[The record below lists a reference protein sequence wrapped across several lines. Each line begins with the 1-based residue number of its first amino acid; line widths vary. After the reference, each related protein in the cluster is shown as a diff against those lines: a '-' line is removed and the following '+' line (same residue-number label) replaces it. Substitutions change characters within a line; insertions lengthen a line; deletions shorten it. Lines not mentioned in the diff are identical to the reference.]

1 MSIKAAGG
9 VFGRNPTFND
19 LTVEGDLSVDGTLS
33 VGGNVLS
40 GLDFEGAWDATS
52 GAPSATPSTGQFW
65 IVSVAGT
72 TNLSGITNWGIGD
85 WALYDGSAWQRIEG
99 GADGNFNQLTSSGT
113 TILNGTTI
121 PASKTLVVTTDI
133 GSTVEAYDATILK
146 SADIGSTVQGYDAD
160 TAKYDDTT
168 ANFTGTLQNGGSNVV
183 VDTDIGSTVQAYD
196 ADTAKLDVNQTWTGT
211 QAFNGAVVINE
222 AGADVDFRVEGDT
235 DDNLLFVDASTDNV
249 GIGISLPASKLD
261 VADTIQVTGDD
272 AGSSSLFFGDSS
284 DTNAGYILYNHA
296 SNYMSFRTNGTGEDL
311 RLDSSGNFGI
321 ATTSPTQKL
330 DVNGNIQTSGN
341 LIIGTSGNGID
352 FSATSGTG
360 TSELFDDYE
369 EGTWSPNIKDSNS
382 GSTIVIATNQ
392 GRYTKIG
399 NFLYL
404 EVAIYVNSISHTF
417 VGYPYIDLPFAVGSY
432 SEGAVFVVGY
442 YSATGTAKYG
452 YVSGSGDQI
461 RLATSIDRAYNNT
474 ATGAVFSGN
483 VRLYG
488 NLMARTD

>member
-99 GADGNFNQLTSSGT
+99 GADGNFKQLTSSST
-113 TILNGTTI
+113 TVLNGTTI

-369 EGTWSPNIKDSNS
+369 EGTWSGAITDGTTDKTFT
-382 GSTIVIATNQ
+382 GY
-392 GRYTKIG
+392 YTKIG
-399 NFLYL
+399 NTVYIKGGKENIQQSGTALSGT
-404 EVAIYVNSISHTF
+404 IYVT
-417 VGYPYIDLPFAVGSY
+417 GLPYSVTSSAVIALRQNYMSTTTIFQGVASSTTIRFYNQSSASSDNVQMSAGNINTYTDLS
-432 SEGAVFVVGY
+432 
-442 YSATGTAKYG
+442 
-452 YVSGSGDQI
+452 
-461 RLATSIDRAYNNT
+461 
-474 ATGAVFSGN
+474 FSG
-483 VRLYG
+483 VYH
-488 NLMARTD
+488 TS